1 MNTLLSN
8 GVCVILKILK
18 EVLLMDNESFR
29 KGEEFEKFVENNLFA
44 ESDYT
49 LIHRTNN
56 YSQNKI
62 RFSENTLMPDFK
74 FRCKKTLK
82 EFYIEVKYRSNFNAN
97 NKISVISFP
106 QLERFRKIQNTENV
120 PVYIVIGYGGSP
132 SNPDELSLIPIDE
145 LAYLELYP
153 SFLKNYKI
161 NSSNI
166 NIELLNVNNTANGK
180 QKVVQ
185 KTRSFKKISI
195 AVGVVLIAMASLV
208 GFYSFQEDIESELK
222 RKTAEYYK
230 NIEIGNIDVLGNYI
244 APKVNR
250 WYDKSDLTLEQ
261 IITETSNYVSKY
273 PKSSTDIR
281 WETFEIEEL
290 GDDYLC
296 TYKLVYKIKS
306 KGKFKDKVFHLKIDA
321 VWGKDLKIKSISEQR
336 L

>member
-1 MNTLLSN
+1 
-8 GVCVILKILK
+8 
-18 EVLLMDNESFR
+18 MDNESFR

-56 YSQNKI
+56 YSQNKN
-62 RFSENTLMPDFK
+62 RFSENTMMPDFK

-82 EFYIEVKYRSNFNAN
+82 EFYIEVKYRSSFNAN

-106 QLERFRKIQNTENV
+106 QLERFRKIQNTENI

-132 SNPDELSLIPIDE
+132 SNPHELSLIPIDK

-161 NSSNI
+161 DSSNI
-166 NIELLNVNNTANGK
+166 NIELLNFNNVDNGK
-180 QKVVQ
+180 QKVVYEG
-185 KTRSFKKISI
+185 RSYKKISV
-195 AVGVVLIAMASLV
+195 AVGVVLIAMASIF
-208 GFYSFQEDIESELK
+208 GFYTFHENTELKIK

-230 NIEIGNIDVLGNYI
+230 NIEIGNIDVLENYI

-250 WYDKSDLTLEQ
+250 WYDKSDLTLDQ
-261 IITETSNYVSKY
+261 IMAETKEYLSKY
-273 PKSSTDIR
+273 PKSSTEIR
-281 WETFEIEEL
+281 WETFKIEEL

-296 TYKLVYKIKS
+296 TYKLVYKIKTP
-306 KGKFKDKVFHLKIDA
+306 GKFKDKVFHLKIDA